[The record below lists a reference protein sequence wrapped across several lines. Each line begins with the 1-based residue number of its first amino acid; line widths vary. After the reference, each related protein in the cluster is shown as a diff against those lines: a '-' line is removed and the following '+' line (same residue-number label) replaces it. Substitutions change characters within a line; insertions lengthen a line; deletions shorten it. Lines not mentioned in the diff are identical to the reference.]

1 MACIELRAGTE
12 YSVLAQR
19 NNSLTPATRVL
30 VFGAI
35 ALVCSGIA
43 GAFALAGAPYVL
55 PFAGVELAALALAF
69 RWIERHAGD
78 YERVTL
84 RGDALEIEV
93 GDAQRVARRT
103 FNLRWAQ
110 VTADGQGLAVRE
122 RGSAFAFGR
131 LMTQDERAQVVR
143 ALRRQMGH
151 AVARGS
157 GAAAGGSEQ
166 SRQWDSGI
174 AS

>member
-1 MACIELRAGTE
+1 MACIELDAGTE

-30 VFGAI
+30 AFAAI

-93 GDAQRVARRT
+93 GDAQRVDRRT

-110 VTADGQGLAVRE
+110 VTADGEGLAVRE
-122 RGSAFAFGR
+122 CGSAFAFGR
-131 LMTQDERAQVVR
+131 LMTADERAQVAR
-143 ALRRQMGH
+143 ALRRQRGH
-151 AVARGS
+151 AAAGGS